1 MIAEITKNYLFKLL
15 KLPKNS
21 KISILL
27 FQHLKYQNL
36 LKMDNFETLILLI
49 AKFETLR
56 WKIVILVIS
65 KNDQF
70 LMKHPVVIANI
81 QKAAV

>member
-1 MIAEITKNYLFKLL
+1 
-15 KLPKNS
+15 
-21 KISILL
+21 
-27 FQHLKYQNL
+27 
-36 LKMDNFETLILLI
+36 MDNFETLILLI

-65 KNDQF
+65 KNGQF
-70 LMKHPVVIANI
+70 LMKHPVVIANT